1 MPGFPRLAVV
11 VLAVLM
17 TAVVGL
23 QVVLAERAPAPIANA
38 SLLYIRSGGF
48 LTRAALSYRSLLAD
62 IYWIR
67 TVQHYGGTK
76 RVQERVQDGTRRYD
90 LLYPLLDLTTALDP
104 QFDIVYRFGAIFLA
118 EPFPGGAGRPD
129 QAIALLEK
137 GLAAQPGDWDL
148 AQQIGFIH
156 YWWRRDYTAAA
167 DWFNR
172 ASQMPD
178 APAWLSAL
186 AAVTLAEGGSF
197 DGSRR
202 LWQQVLND
210 GDAYWLHS
218 QATFR
223 LKQLD
228 AMEAMAVLQQRVRSY
243 AERTGG
249 PPGSWN
255 DLIRAGEVRGVPLD
269 PEQHPF
275 VLRPDGTIGLDP
287 ESPLNPLPPG
297 AVPRA

>member
-1 MPGFPRLAVV
+1 MRLPRLLLVA
-11 VLAVLM
+11 LAVLM

-23 QVVLAERAPAPIANA
+23 QAVVSRRTPEPIANG

-48 LTRAALSYRSLLAD
+48 LSRAALSYRSLVAD

-76 RVQERVQDGTRRYD
+76 RSPDQQHRYD
-90 LLYPLLDLTTALDP
+90 LLYPLLDLTVSLDP

-118 EPFPGGAGRPD
+118 ESFPSGAGRPD

-167 DWFNR
+167 AWFQR

-178 APAWLSAL
+178 APAWLSAM
-186 AAVTLAEGGSF
+186 AAVTLAEGGSLG
-197 DGSRR
+197 GSRR
-202 LWQQVLND
+202 LWLQVLND

-228 AMEAMAVLQQRVRSY
+228 AMEAITVLQQQVRTY
-243 AERTGG
+243 VERNGSL
-249 PPGSWN
+249 PGAWS
-255 DLIRAGEVRGVPLD
+255 DLIRVGALRGVPHD
-269 PEQHPF
+269 PDNHPF

-287 ESPLNPLPPG
+287 ESPLNPLPA
-297 AVPRA
+297 AVARRS

>member
-1 MPGFPRLAVV
+1 MSRLPRLVFV
-11 VLAVLM
+11 VLAVLV

-23 QVVLAERAPAPIANA
+23 QAAVSQRAPEPIAGN
-38 SLLYIRSGGF
+38 LLYIRSGEF
-48 LTRAALSYRSLLAD
+48 LKRAALSYRSLLAD
-62 IYWIR
+62 VYWIR

-76 RVQERVQDGTRRYD
+76 RSTGPLRRYD
-90 LLYPLLDLTTALDP
+90 LLYPLLDLTTSLDP

-118 EPFPGGAGRPD
+118 EPFPSGAGRPD

-137 GLAAQPGDWDL
+137 GLTAQPGDWDL

-167 DWFNR
+167 DWFRR
-172 ASQMPD
+172 ASQMPE
-178 APAWLSAL
+178 APAWLSAM

-228 AMEAMAVLQQRVRSY
+228 AMEVMTMLQQRVRAY
-243 AERTGG
+243 AQRTGAL
-249 PPGSWN
+249 PRSWS
-255 DLIRAGEVRGVPLD
+255 DLIRQGAIRGVPHD
-269 PEQHPF
+269 PENHPF
-275 VLRPDGTIGLDP
+275 VLRPDGTIGLEP
-287 ESPLNPLPPG
+287 QSPLNPLPTG
-297 AVPRA
+297 ATSRP

>member
-1 MPGFPRLAVV
+1 MPRLPRVIPAVLV
-11 VLAVLM
+11 VLMA
-17 TAVVGL
+17 AVVGL
-23 QVVLAERAPAPIANA
+23 QALVSERRPDPIAHGG
-38 SLLYIRSGGF
+38 LLYIRSGEF
-48 LTRAALSYRSLLAD
+48 LKRAALSYRALAAD
-62 IYWIR
+62 VYWIR

-76 RVQERVQDGTRRYD
+76 RSTDEQRRYD

-118 EPFPGGAGRPD
+118 EPFPSGAGRPD

-137 GLAAQPGDWDL
+137 GLAAQPADWDL

-156 YWWRRDYTAAA
+156 YWWRRDYTSAAE
-167 DWFNR
+167 WFQR
-172 ASQMPD
+172 ASQMSG
-178 APAWLSAL
+178 APRWLSAM

-197 DGSRR
+197 AGSRQ
-202 LWQQVLND
+202 LWRQVLND

-223 LKQLD
+223 LTQLD
-228 AMEAMAVLQQRVRSY
+228 AMEVIAVLRQRVRDH
-243 AERTGG
+243 AERTGAW
-249 PPGSWN
+249 PRSWD
-255 DLIRAGEVRGVPLD
+255 DLIRAGAIRGVPAD
-269 PEQHPF
+269 PEGRPF

-297 AVPRA
+297 VVPLP